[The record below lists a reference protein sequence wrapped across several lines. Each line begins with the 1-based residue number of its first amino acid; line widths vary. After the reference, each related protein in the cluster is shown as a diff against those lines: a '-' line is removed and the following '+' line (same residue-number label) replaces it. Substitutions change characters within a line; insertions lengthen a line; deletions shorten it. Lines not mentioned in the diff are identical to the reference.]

1 MDAAEV
7 TFLHELSEQERLH
20 FRNLALIRPQ
30 LPSESQ
36 IQLIEGLARGL
47 RAPRLLTLIAR
58 TPHWLCQGPVLQA
71 LAENEHTPEAIRRDL
86 ELAVSLFDLMR
97 DLDRAQEPVKDEIAR
112 TIRDLYKQLPQEL
125 KPIVK
130 AISKQLARSVG
141 TTGLTA
147 ELPPL
152 PEEGQDWEALTAV
165 PVLEAA
171 IAHAPASVPREELLA
186 RARGTHQVDE
196 LPELLM
202 DPDPEI
208 RQTALKNPLVTEDLL
223 VSLLPGCPLPELFED
238 IYQEARWYFREA
250 IRGAILDAP
259 ASAPALSRKLSVSHH
274 LLLQLAHGSRSPSSL
289 RRIASLF
296 TQLDE
301 SEFQYITYWA
311 KRDNPNLL
319 RVIKYYYDRLQ
330 RKRTSL
336 ASGMPNHPGEGRWA
350 SLEERVF
357 LANQANQPEQFIA
370 SLNDPDPQVFMVVL
384 ENPALTPREL
394 LAAIPSMERSRAEK
408 LAHHHDW
415 GGHPSVQEALLHNPN
430 LPEITALRL
439 LEGLAAPRALLD
451 LLRDPRVPHME
462 LKRQALDKLRTL
474 YLAMDTQHRIVT
486 LRATGGEL
494 IRHLPQEVLQDVA
507 TLQAMVADRQLD
519 PSILLRLARNKQTHR
534 TVLEQIAAHPI
545 LMAHPAI
552 MQELLLNPKTPRESA
567 IRIWG
572 LLSESEQQQL
582 LRSPHLPATLRNL
595 AASQ

>member
-1 MDAAEV
+1 MSLAELP
-7 TFLHELSEQERLH
+7 FLAELTEQERLH

-36 IQLIEGLARGL
+36 LQLIEGLARSL

-58 TPHWLCQGPVLQA
+58 TPHWLCQGPVLQS

-86 ELAVSLFDLMR
+86 EMAVSLFDLMR
-97 DLDRAQEPVKDEIAR
+97 ELDRAHGAEKEEIAR
-112 TIRDLYKQLPQEL
+112 TIRDLYKLLPHGL

-141 TTGLTA
+141 TTGQTA

-152 PEEGQDWEALTAV
+152 PGELQDYEALTSI
-165 PVLEAA
+165 PVLEPAVQAA
-171 IAHAPASVPREELLA
+171 TLVVPREELLA
-186 RARGTHQVDE
+186 RARGTHLVDE
-196 LPELLM
+196 LPEFLQN
-202 DPDPEI
+202 PDLEI
-208 RQTALKNPLVTEDLL
+208 RLAALKNPLVTEDLL
-223 VSLLPGCPLPELFED
+223 VAVLQVCVLSELFEE
-238 IYQEARWYFREA
+238 IYLEARWYFRDA
-250 IRGAILDAP
+250 IRGAILDSP
-259 ASAPALSRKLSVSHH
+259 SSPNTLSRKLTISHH
-274 LLLQLAHGSRSPSSL
+274 LLLQLTHGSRSPRTL

-301 SEFQYITYWA
+301 SEFQYVTYWA

-319 RVIKYYYDRLQ
+319 RVIKYFYDRLQ
-330 RKRTSL
+330 RKRASQ
-336 ASGMPNHPGEGRWA
+336 ASGLPNHPGEGRWA

-384 ENPALTPREL
+384 ENPAMTPREL
-394 LAAIPSMERSRAEK
+394 LAAIPSMEKARVEK
-408 LAHHHDW
+408 LAHHHAW
-415 GGHPSVQEALLHNPN
+415 GEHPSIQEALLHNPH
-430 LPEITALRL
+430 LTEITALRL
-439 LEGLAAPRALLD
+439 LETLTTPRALLD
-451 LLRDPRVPHME
+451 LLRDPRVAHLE
-462 LKRQALDKLRTL
+462 LKRQALAKLKSI

-494 IRHLPQEVLQDVA
+494 IRHLPQEILQDIE
-507 TLQAMVADRQLD
+507 TLQQMVSDRQLD

-534 TVLEQIAAHPI
+534 NVLEQIASHPI

-595 AASQ
+595 AGAV

>member
-1 MDAAEV
+1 MAELP
-7 TFLHELSEQERLH
+7 FLAELTEQERHH

-36 IQLIEGLARGL
+36 IQLIEGLARSL

-58 TPHWLCQGPVLQA
+58 TPHWLVLQA

-97 DLDRAQEPVKDEIAR
+97 DLDRSQGAEKEEIAR
-112 TIRDLYKQLPQEL
+112 TIRDLYKQLPLHL

-130 AISKQLARSVG
+130 AISKQLAKSVAPS
-141 TTGLTA
+141 GLTA
-147 ELPPL
+147 ELPAL
-152 PEEGQDWEALTAV
+152 PVEIQDWEALTAI
-165 PVLEAA
+165 PVFEPAVRS
-171 IAHAPASVPREELLA
+171 APAVVPKEELLA

-196 LPELLM
+196 LPEFLV

-208 RQTALKNPLVTEDLL
+208 RLAALKNPLVTEGLL
-223 VSLLPGCPLPELFED
+223 VSVLQGCAVVELFDE
-238 IYQEARWYFREA
+238 IYQEARWYFRDA
-250 IRGAILDAP
+250 IRQAILDAP
-259 ASAPALSRKLSVSHH
+259 ASPPALSRKLSLSNH
-274 LLLQLAHGSRSPSSL
+274 LLLQLAHGSRSPQSL
-289 RRIASLF
+289 RRIVSLF

-301 SEFQYITYWA
+301 SEFQFVTYWA

-319 RVIKYYYDRLQ
+319 RVIKYFYDRLQ

-336 ASGMPNHPGEGRWA
+336 ASGMPSHPGEGRWA

-357 LANQANQPEQFIA
+357 LANQANQPDQFIA
-370 SLNDPDPQVFMVVL
+370 SLNDPDPQVFLVVL

-394 LAAIPSMERSRAEK
+394 LPAIPMMEKSRAEK
-408 LAHHHDW
+408 LAHHHAW
-415 GGHPSVQEALLHNPN
+415 GEHPSVQEALIHNPH
-430 LPEITALRL
+430 LSEPTALRL
-439 LEGLAAPRALLD
+439 LEVLTTPRALLD
-451 LLRDPRVPHME
+451 LLRDPRIPHLE
-462 LKRQALDKLRTL
+462 LKRQALEKLKAQ
-474 YLAMDTQHRIVT
+474 YLAMDSQHRIVT

-494 IRHLPQEVLQDVA
+494 IRHLPQEILQDLE
-507 TLQAMVADRQLD
+507 TLQQMVADRQLD

-595 AASQ
+595 ASVG